1 MKKKHLH
8 EAAEFIQDRA
18 GGPIDCAIVLGSGF
32 SGVLRDRIEGEAV
45 SYKKLAGFP
54 TPTVAGHTGDAY
66 IGELHGRRVVAFA
79 SRRCSSPRRP
89 VRRRSCSPTPPV
101 A

>member
-32 SGVLRDRIEGEAV
+32 
-45 SYKKLAGFP
+45 
-54 TPTVAGHTGDAY
+54 
-66 IGELHGRRVVAFA
+66 
-79 SRRCSSPRRP
+79 
-89 VRRRSCSPTPPV
+89 
-101 A
+101 